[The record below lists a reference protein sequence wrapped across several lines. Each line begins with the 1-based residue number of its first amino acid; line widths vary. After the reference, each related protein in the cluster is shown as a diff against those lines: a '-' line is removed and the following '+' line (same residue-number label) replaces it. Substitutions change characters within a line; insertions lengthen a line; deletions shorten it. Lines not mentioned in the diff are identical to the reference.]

1 MIRIVTDSTTDLP
14 QDILE
19 QLGVIVLPLHVV
31 IQGKEYLDRV
41 EITTNEV
48 YGYMRQDIVPTTS
61 QVGYMDTENTLRSC
75 LEKGEDLIYIGFSAI
90 MSGTFGLVA
99 GIMDRLKEEFPDRRL
114 MAVDSKGGSMA
125 TGLIVKRAA
134 EAAAADAEFYSLV
147 ARIYDMVDNIEHVF
161 VITDLNWMIR
171 GGRIS
176 KTLGYT
182 ASVLGI
188 KPVLDVDNGEMEV
201 IHKVRGLRRAMEKV
215 ADIVAERARDYPD
228 QIVGVTH
235 ADDIEAAEKMKE
247 LIKARLP
254 RCSFLTEEIGAVL
267 GVHIGIG
274 GVGVFVLRK
283 DC

>member
-61 QVGYMDTENTLRSC
+61 QVSYLDTENTLRSC

-215 ADIVAERARDYPD
+215 ADIVAERAKDYPD